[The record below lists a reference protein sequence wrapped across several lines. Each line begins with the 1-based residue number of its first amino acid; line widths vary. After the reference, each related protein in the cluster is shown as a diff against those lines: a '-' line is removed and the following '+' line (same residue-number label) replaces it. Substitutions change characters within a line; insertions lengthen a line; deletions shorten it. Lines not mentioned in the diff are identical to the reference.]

1 MKSDRMFASFW
12 ELVGSSRMG
21 RDDDVDFTVI
31 VIFANFDDVDFTVIF
46 IFANLLWPPRLMES
60 RSVDLISDSFPTGLV
75 SN

>member
-31 VIFANFDDVDFTVIF
+31 VIFAN
-46 IFANLLWPPRLMES
+46 LLWPPRLVES
-60 RSVDLISDSFPTGLV
+60 LSVDLISDSSPTGLV